1 MILVVGGT
9 GTIGSEVVRLLKAQD
24 VPFRILVRDPVKA
37 ETLKAQGADTVVAD
51 LRAPET
57 LPGALQGI
65 GKVFVV
71 TPLVPDQVQ
80 MRAALI
86 AAAKAAR
93 VKHVVMSTGIGASP
107 DSPVQIGRWH
117 GENQQQLQESG
128 MTWTFVQPGSFMQN
142 LLMYAEPIRDK
153 GEFYLPLGDGKVS
166 WIDARDIAAV
176 AVEALTKAGHEN
188 RAYPLTGPEA
198 LTCGDVAAIL
208 SDVLRRTVRYVPIT
222 LERARQAMVAA
233 GMPDALADAMN
244 ELNALAQAGHAG
256 VVLDTIETVTGRPAR
271 SFRRFAE
278 DHAAAFGTA

>member
-93 VKHVVMSTGIGASP
+93 VRHVVMSTGIGAAP

-117 GENQQQLQESG
+117 GENQQQLQGSG
-128 MTWTFVQPGSFMQN
+128 MTWTFVQPGFFMQN
-142 LLMYAEPIRDK
+142 LLM
-153 GEFYLPLGDGKVS
+153 GVVPL
-166 WIDARDIAAV
+166 
-176 AVEALTKAGHEN
+176 AVERWPVTAPWRTCYAAFSTAPRSLSGRRASKAF
-188 RAYPLTGPEA
+188 RSPRIWPQPRSLRMR
-198 LTCGDVAAIL
+198 VAASL
-208 SDVLRRTVRYVPIT
+208 S
-222 LERARQAMVAA
+222 
-233 GMPDALADAMN
+233 ALAT
-244 ELNALAQAGHAG
+244 QRS
-256 VVLDTIETVTGRPAR
+256 TICPSPQRLTLRA
-271 SFRRFAE
+271 
-278 DHAAAFGTA
+278 